1 MSLAAVIVETR
12 PLENLKQIIEGHLKF
27 LPEDTK
33 LYVFGSDYVNL
44 LLSQVNFKMKFIY
57 VTDRMST
64 EDYNRLLTS
73 VDFWNKIEEE
83 NILIFQHDSE
93 ILRSWDSSFEEFEYL
108 GAPWKFQEHGGN
120 GGLSFRKKSAML
132 KVLYNKKWLP
142 LFSGNEDVFFSNNLY
157 LTKSIYNKR
166 ACESFSCETI
176 FKLGTFG
183 AHAIDKYL
191 SPEQCKQIREQY
203 EQ

>member
-12 PLENLKQIIEGHLKF
+12 PLPNLKEIIENHLKF

-44 LLSQVNFKMKFIY
+44 LLSQADFKMKFIY
-57 VTDRMST
+57 VADRMNI
-64 EDYNRLLTS
+64 EEYNKLLTS

-93 ILRSWDSSFEEFEYL
+93 ILRSWDSSFEDFEYL

-132 KVLYNKKWLP
+132 KVLYNKKYLP
-142 LFSGNEDVFFSNNLY
+142 QFHGNEDVFFSNNLY

-166 ACESFSCETI
+166 KCKEFSCESI
-176 FKLGTFG
+176 FQLGTFG
-183 AHAIDKYL
+183 IHAIDKYL
-191 SPEQCKQIREQY
+191 SVSECKQIREQY
-203 EQ
+203 L